1 LADLTRV
8 PLHID
13 RLLAITRVR
22 EEAKVF
28 DLNPSEAPS
37 QTPWHLTARR
47 DVLTIYWHATGYL
60 NERTFMDLLLLII
73 IALIILSLAGGAFI
87 SPLVFLLLIVVV
99 LLFMGPYRGRRSR
112 L

>member
-1 LADLTRV
+1 VTFNGALQ
-8 PLHID
+8 HD
-13 RLLAITRVR
+13 RESIGTQSDI
-22 EEAKVF
+22 K
-28 DLNPSEAPS
+28 
-37 QTPWHLTARR
+37 Q
-47 DVLTIYWHATGYL
+47 
-60 NERTFMDLLLLII
+60 RTFMDLLLLII